1 MCQLIHV
8 KNSKLY
14 TSHLLLVKCTVR
26 RESLPETLNIN
37 KTKTVISIKFFF
49 FFINLLF
56 LCYHFLSIR
65 EKDTLKTF

>member
-37 KTKTVISIKFFF
+37 KTKTVISIKFCFF
-49 FFINLLF
+49 LLISYF
-56 LCYHFLSIR
+56 YATIFVLIMV
-65 EKDTLKTF
+65 

>member
-1 MCQLIHV
+1 MCELIHV

-14 TSHLLLVKCTVR
+14 TSHLLLVKCTVLL
-26 RESLPETLNIN
+26 ESLPETLNIS
-37 KTKTVISIKFFF
+37 KTKTVISIKFCFCF
-49 FFINLLF
+49 VNLF